1 MKAVKALKCVGLQA
15 TFRETLEVLA
25 AKFKHTFF
33 VPGAPVS
40 TRSAG
45 RAQSALWCL
54 LWCLF
59 LAEAGCWSQATL
71 LIIEHTR

>member
-54 LWCLF
+54 LWCLCF
-59 LAEAGCWSQATL
+59 SRRPAAGVKQLCS
-71 LIIEHTR
+71 